1 MKAKMTK
8 LCLLFILL
16 CSLPVFYSCSD
27 EADAFYLY
35 EYWEVMFDPEP
46 PISETSLSITGGT
59 KLGIKGGVA
68 PYTAEIADGQ
78 IATAYV
84 DENNDI
90 QISSIKLGSTSLM
103 VKDADGRIIK
113 IGLKVVNGKQSFSVN
128 SVEARITGIDESL
141 LDEQQKEKL
150 EAVKK
155 KIKDEAGIQATGGIA
170 FSYDQ
175 KSSGKVTIVTSK
187 DNAPKIEGSFSRSTS
202 ESGTTFQITINGKE
216 YDCKF
221 KLPERSDTSK
231 SITTRDL
238 GPIPYWLVE
247 DVTEDYKS
255 DVTDLFGINATS
267 LKIERIYIGSFTP
280 LRYVYSSFYKIDA
293 AKSTKNCFLSHLS
306 SFSY

>member
-78 IATAYV
+78 IAIAYV

-90 QISSIKLGSTSLM
+90 QSSSLKLGNTSLR

-150 EAVKK
+150 EAVIK
-155 KIKDEAGIQATGGIA
+155 KIKDEAGIQATGVIA

-221 KLPERSDTSK
+221 KLPERPDTSK

-280 LRYVYSSFYKIDA
+280 LR
-293 AKSTKNCFLSHLS
+293 
-306 SFSY
+306 

>member
-1 MKAKMTK
+1 MKAKMAK

-267 LKIERIYIGSFTP
+267 LKIERIYTIS
-280 LRYVYSSFYKIDA
+280 L
-293 AKSTKNCFLSHLS
+293 FLFL
-306 SFSY
+306 

>member
-27 EADAFYLY
+27 EADDFYLF

-46 PISETSLSITGGT
+46 PISETSLPITGGT

-68 PYTAEIADGQ
+68 PYTAEVADGQ
-78 IATAYV
+78 IATAYI

-150 EAVKK
+150 EAVIK

-187 DNAPKIEGSFSRSTS
+187 DNTPKIEGSFSRSTS

-280 LRYVYSSFYKIDA
+280 LR
-293 AKSTKNCFLSHLS
+293 
-306 SFSY
+306 

>member
-1 MKAKMTK
+1 MKAKMAK

-90 QISSIKLGSTSLM
+90 QISSIKLGNTSLM

-187 DNAPKIEGSFSRSTS
+187 DNTPKIEGSFSRSTS

-267 LKIERIYIGSFTP
+267 LKIERIYIGSSTP
-280 LRYVYSSFYKIDA
+280 LR
-293 AKSTKNCFLSHLS
+293 
-306 SFSY
+306 

>member
-46 PISETSLSITGGT
+46 PISETSLPITGGT
-59 KLGIKGGVA
+59 KLGIKGGIA

-78 IATAYV
+78 IATAYI

-150 EAVKK
+150 EAVIK

-187 DNAPKIEGSFSRSTS
+187 DNTPKIEGSFSRSTS

-221 KLPERSDTSK
+221 KLPERPDTSK

-280 LRYVYSSFYKIDA
+280 LR
-293 AKSTKNCFLSHLS
+293 
-306 SFSY
+306 

>member
-1 MKAKMTK
+1 MKAKMAK

-255 DVTDLFGINATS
+255 DVTDPFGINATS

-280 LRYVYSSFYKIDA
+280 LR
-293 AKSTKNCFLSHLS
+293 
-306 SFSY
+306 

>member
-1 MKAKMTK
+1 MKAKTTK

-27 EADAFYLY
+27 EADDFYLF
-35 EYWEVMFDPEP
+35 EYWEVMLDPEP

-84 DENNDI
+84 DKNNDI
-90 QISSIKLGSTSLM
+90 QISSIKLGNTSLM

-221 KLPERSDTSK
+221 KLPERPDTSK
-231 SITTRDL
+231 SITTRDP

-280 LRYVYSSFYKIDA
+280 LR
-293 AKSTKNCFLSHLS
+293 
-306 SFSY
+306 

>member
-46 PISETSLSITGGT
+46 PISEASLSITGGT

-150 EAVKK
+150 EAVIK

-187 DNAPKIEGSFSRSTS
+187 DNTPKIEGSFSRSTS

-255 DVTDLFGINATS
+255 DVTDLFGINVTS
-267 LKIERIYIGSFTP
+267 LKIKRIYIGSFTP
-280 LRYVYSSFYKIDA
+280 LR
-293 AKSTKNCFLSHLS
+293 
-306 SFSY
+306 

>member
-1 MKAKMTK
+1 MKAKMAK

-113 IGLKVVNGKQSFSVN
+113 IGLKVVNSKQSFSVN

-280 LRYVYSSFYKIDA
+280 LR
-293 AKSTKNCFLSHLS
+293 
-306 SFSY
+306 

>member
-35 EYWEVMFDPEP
+35 EYWEVMLDPEP
-46 PISETSLSITGGT
+46 PISETSLPITGGT
-59 KLGIKGGVA
+59 KLGIKGGIA

-280 LRYVYSSFYKIDA
+280 LR
-293 AKSTKNCFLSHLS
+293 
-306 SFSY
+306 

>member
-46 PISETSLSITGGT
+46 PISETSLPITGGT

-68 PYTAEIADGQ
+68 PYTAEVADGQ
-78 IATAYV
+78 IATAYI
-84 DENNDI
+84 DKNNDI

-280 LRYVYSSFYKIDA
+280 LR
-293 AKSTKNCFLSHLS
+293 
-306 SFSY
+306 

>member
-1 MKAKMTK
+1 MKAKMAK

-27 EADAFYLY
+27 EADDFYLF
-35 EYWEVMFDPEP
+35 EYWEVMLNPEP
-46 PISETSLSITGGT
+46 PISEASLSITGGT

-90 QISSIKLGSTSLM
+90 QISSIKLGSTALM

-280 LRYVYSSFYKIDA
+280 LR
-293 AKSTKNCFLSHLS
+293 
-306 SFSY
+306 

>member
-27 EADAFYLY
+27 EADDFYLF

-46 PISETSLSITGGT
+46 PISETSLPITGGT

-68 PYTAEIADGQ
+68 PYTAEVADGQ
-78 IATAYV
+78 IATAYI

-150 EAVKK
+150 EAVIK

-221 KLPERSDTSK
+221 KLPERPDTSK

-280 LRYVYSSFYKIDA
+280 LR
-293 AKSTKNCFLSHLS
+293 
-306 SFSY
+306 

>member
-150 EAVKK
+150 EAVIK

-187 DNAPKIEGSFSRSTS
+187 DNTPKIEGSFSRSTS

-221 KLPERSDTSK
+221 KLPERPDTSK

-280 LRYVYSSFYKIDA
+280 LR
-293 AKSTKNCFLSHLS
+293 
-306 SFSY
+306 

>member
-1 MKAKMTK
+1 MKAKTTK

-27 EADAFYLY
+27 EADDFYLF
-35 EYWEVMFDPEP
+35 EYWEVMLDPEP
-46 PISETSLSITGGT
+46 PISEASLSITGGT

-78 IATAYV
+78 IATAYI
-84 DENNDI
+84 DKNNDI

-103 VKDADGRIIK
+103 VKDADGRVIK

-141 LDEQQKEKL
+141 LNEQQKEKL
-150 EAVKK
+150 EAVIK

-175 KSSGKVTIVTSK
+175 KSSGKVTIVTGK
-187 DNAPKIEGSFSRSTS
+187 ENTPKIEGSFSRSTS

-221 KLPERSDTSK
+221 KLPERPDTSK

-255 DVTDLFGINATS
+255 EVTGLFGTNATS

-280 LRYVYSSFYKIDA
+280 LR
-293 AKSTKNCFLSHLS
+293 
-306 SFSY
+306 

>member
-1 MKAKMTK
+1 MKAKTTR

-27 EADAFYLY
+27 EADDFYLF
-35 EYWEVMFDPEP
+35 EYWEVMLNPEP
-46 PISETSLSITGGT
+46 PISEASLSITGGT

-90 QISSIKLGSTSLM
+90 RISSLKLGSTSLM

-128 SVEARITGIDESL
+128 SVEARIIGIDESL
-141 LDEQQKEKL
+141 LNEQQKEKL
-150 EAVKK
+150 EAVIE
-155 KIKDEAGIQATGGIA
+155 KIKDEADIQVTGGIA

-175 KSSGKVTIVTSK
+175 KSSGKVTIVTGK
-187 DNAPKIEGSFSRSTS
+187 ENTPEIEGSFSRSTS

-221 KLPERSDTSK
+221 KLPERPDTSK

-280 LRYVYSSFYKIDA
+280 LR
-293 AKSTKNCFLSHLS
+293 
-306 SFSY
+306 

>member
-1 MKAKMTK
+1 MKAKMAK

-46 PISETSLSITGGT
+46 PISEASLSITGGT
-59 KLGIKGGVA
+59 KLGIKGGIA

-280 LRYVYSSFYKIDA
+280 LR
-293 AKSTKNCFLSHLS
+293 
-306 SFSY
+306 

>member
-1 MKAKMTK
+1 MKAKMAK

-141 LDEQQKEKL
+141 LDEQQKGKL
-150 EAVKK
+150 EAVIK

-187 DNAPKIEGSFSRSTS
+187 DNAPKIERSFSRSTS

-280 LRYVYSSFYKIDA
+280 LR
-293 AKSTKNCFLSHLS
+293 
-306 SFSY
+306 

>member
-1 MKAKMTK
+1 MKAKMAK

-90 QISSIKLGSTSLM
+90 RISSIKLGSTSLM

-150 EAVKK
+150 EAVIKM
-155 KIKDEAGIQATGGIA
+155 IKDEAGIQATGGIA

-221 KLPERSDTSK
+221 KLPELPERPDTSK

-280 LRYVYSSFYKIDA
+280 LR
-293 AKSTKNCFLSHLS
+293 
-306 SFSY
+306 

>member
-1 MKAKMTK
+1 MKAKMAK

-150 EAVKK
+150 EEVIK

-187 DNAPKIEGSFSRSTS
+187 DNTPKIEGSFSRSTS

-280 LRYVYSSFYKIDA
+280 LR
-293 AKSTKNCFLSHLS
+293 
-306 SFSY
+306 

>member
-1 MKAKMTK
+1 MKAKMAK

-27 EADAFYLY
+27 EADDFYLF
-35 EYWEVMFDPEP
+35 EYWEVMLNPEP

-59 KLGIKGGVA
+59 KLGIKGGIA

-84 DENNDI
+84 DKNNDI
-90 QISSIKLGSTSLM
+90 QISSIKLGNTSLM

-150 EAVKK
+150 EAVIK

-280 LRYVYSSFYKIDA
+280 LR
-293 AKSTKNCFLSHLS
+293 
-306 SFSY
+306 

>member
-46 PISETSLSITGGT
+46 PISEASLSITGGT

-150 EAVKK
+150 EAVIK

-187 DNAPKIEGSFSRSTS
+187 DNTPKIEGTFSRSTS

-255 DVTDLFGINATS
+255 DVTDLFGINVTS

-280 LRYVYSSFYKIDA
+280 LR
-293 AKSTKNCFLSHLS
+293 
-306 SFSY
+306 

>member
-1 MKAKMTK
+1 MKAKTTK

-46 PISETSLSITGGT
+46 PISEASLSITGGT

-150 EAVKK
+150 EAVIK

-221 KLPERSDTSK
+221 KLPERPDTSK

-280 LRYVYSSFYKIDA
+280 LR
-293 AKSTKNCFLSHLS
+293 
-306 SFSY
+306 

>member
-46 PISETSLSITGGT
+46 PISEASLSITGGT

-113 IGLKVVNGKQSFSVN
+113 IGLKVVNSKQSFSVN
-128 SVEARITGIDESL
+128 SVEAKITGIDESL

-150 EAVKK
+150 EAVIK

-187 DNAPKIEGSFSRSTS
+187 DNTPKIEGSFSRSTS
-202 ESGTTFQITINGKE
+202 ESGTTFQITINGKK

-221 KLPERSDTSK
+221 KLPERPDTSK

-255 DVTDLFGINATS
+255 DVTDLFGINVTS
-267 LKIERIYIGSFTP
+267 LKIERIYIGSFTS
-280 LRYVYSSFYKIDA
+280 LR
-293 AKSTKNCFLSHLS
+293 
-306 SFSY
+306 

>member
-27 EADAFYLY
+27 EADDFYLF
-35 EYWEVMFDPEP
+35 EYWEVMLDPEP

-113 IGLKVVNGKQSFSVN
+113 IGLKVVNSKQSFSVN

-150 EAVKK
+150 EAVIK

-187 DNAPKIEGSFSRSTS
+187 DNTPKIEGSFSRSTS

-255 DVTDLFGINATS
+255 DVTDLFGINVTS

-280 LRYVYSSFYKIDA
+280 LR
-293 AKSTKNCFLSHLS
+293 
-306 SFSY
+306 

>member
-90 QISSIKLGSTSLM
+90 QISSIKLGNTSLM

-150 EAVKK
+150 EAVIK
-155 KIKDEAGIQATGGIA
+155 KIKDEAGIQATGVIA

-221 KLPERSDTSK
+221 KLPERPDTSK

-280 LRYVYSSFYKIDA
+280 LR
-293 AKSTKNCFLSHLS
+293 
-306 SFSY
+306 

>member
-1 MKAKMTK
+1 MKAKMAK

-255 DVTDLFGINATS
+255 DVTDLFGINAPS

-280 LRYVYSSFYKIDA
+280 LR
-293 AKSTKNCFLSHLS
+293 
-306 SFSY
+306 

>member
-27 EADAFYLY
+27 EADDFYLF

-78 IATAYV
+78 IAIAYV

-150 EAVKK
+150 EAVIK
-155 KIKDEAGIQATGGIA
+155 KIKDEAGIQATGVIA

-280 LRYVYSSFYKIDA
+280 LR
-293 AKSTKNCFLSHLS
+293 
-306 SFSY
+306 

>member
-1 MKAKMTK
+1 MKAKMAK

-35 EYWEVMFDPEP
+35 EYWEVMFDLEP

-280 LRYVYSSFYKIDA
+280 LR
-293 AKSTKNCFLSHLS
+293 
-306 SFSY
+306 

>member
-1 MKAKMTK
+1 MKAKTTK

-16 CSLPVFYSCSD
+16 CSLPVFYSCSN
-27 EADAFYLY
+27 EADDFYLF
-35 EYWEVMFDPEP
+35 EYWEVMLNPEP

-68 PYTAEIADGQ
+68 PYTAEVADGQ
-78 IATAYV
+78 IATAYI
-84 DENNDI
+84 DKNNDI

-141 LDEQQKEKL
+141 LDEQQKGKL
-150 EAVKK
+150 EAVIK

-187 DNAPKIEGSFSRSTS
+187 DNTPKIEGSFSRSTS

-255 DVTDLFGINATS
+255 DVTGLFEINAIS

-280 LRYVYSSFYKIDA
+280 LR
-293 AKSTKNCFLSHLS
+293 
-306 SFSY
+306 

>member
-1 MKAKMTK
+1 MKAKTTK

-59 KLGIKGGVA
+59 KLGIKGGIA

-84 DENNDI
+84 DKNNDI
-90 QISSIKLGSTSLM
+90 QISSIKLGNTSLM

-280 LRYVYSSFYKIDA
+280 LR
-293 AKSTKNCFLSHLS
+293 
-306 SFSY
+306 

>member
-1 MKAKMTK
+1 MKAKMAK

-46 PISETSLSITGGT
+46 PISEASLSITGGT

-238 GPIPYWLVE
+238 DPIPYWLVE

-280 LRYVYSSFYKIDA
+280 LR
-293 AKSTKNCFLSHLS
+293 
-306 SFSY
+306 

>member
-46 PISETSLSITGGT
+46 PISETSLPITGGT

-78 IATAYV
+78 IATAYI

-103 VKDADGRIIK
+103 VKDPDGRIIK

-128 SVEARITGIDESL
+128 SVEARITGIDKSL

-150 EAVKK
+150 EAVIK

-187 DNAPKIEGSFSRSTS
+187 DNTPKIEGSFSRSTS

-280 LRYVYSSFYKIDA
+280 LR
-293 AKSTKNCFLSHLS
+293 
-306 SFSY
+306 

>member
-1 MKAKMTK
+1 MKAKMAK

-35 EYWEVMFDPEP
+35 EYWEVMLDPEP
-46 PISETSLSITGGT
+46 PISETSLPITGGT

-141 LDEQQKEKL
+141 LDEQQKGKL
-150 EAVKK
+150 EAVIK

-280 LRYVYSSFYKIDA
+280 LR
-293 AKSTKNCFLSHLS
+293 
-306 SFSY
+306 

>member
-35 EYWEVMFDPEP
+35 EYWEVMLDPEP
-46 PISETSLSITGGT
+46 PISETSLPITGGT

-128 SVEARITGIDESL
+128 SVEAKITGIDESL

-150 EAVKK
+150 EAVIK

-221 KLPERSDTSK
+221 KLPERPDTSK

-280 LRYVYSSFYKIDA
+280 LR
-293 AKSTKNCFLSHLS
+293 
-306 SFSY
+306 

>member
-27 EADAFYLY
+27 EADDFYLF

-46 PISETSLSITGGT
+46 PISETSLPITGGT

-68 PYTAEIADGQ
+68 PYTAEVADGQ
-78 IATAYV
+78 IATAYI
-84 DENNDI
+84 DKNNDI

-187 DNAPKIEGSFSRSTS
+187 DNTPKIEGSFSRSTS

-280 LRYVYSSFYKIDA
+280 LR
-293 AKSTKNCFLSHLS
+293 
-306 SFSY
+306 

>member
-78 IATAYV
+78 IAIAYV

-90 QISSIKLGSTSLM
+90 QISSIKLGNTSLM

-150 EAVKK
+150 EAVIK
-155 KIKDEAGIQATGGIA
+155 KIKDEAGIQATGVIT

-221 KLPERSDTSK
+221 KLPERPDTSK

-280 LRYVYSSFYKIDA
+280 LR
-293 AKSTKNCFLSHLS
+293 
-306 SFSY
+306 

>member
-27 EADAFYLY
+27 EADDFYLF
-35 EYWEVMFDPEP
+35 EYWEVMLDPEP
-46 PISETSLSITGGT
+46 PISEASLSITGGT

-78 IATAYV
+78 IATAYI

-103 VKDADGRIIK
+103 VKDADGRVIK

-141 LDEQQKEKL
+141 LNEQQKEKL
-150 EAVKK
+150 EAVIK

-280 LRYVYSSFYKIDA
+280 LR
-293 AKSTKNCFLSHLS
+293 
-306 SFSY
+306 